1 MEDKALR
8 GNAHNFLE
16 LIVSVAAA
24 VPADYTRYI
33 YMDQLCS
40 YVGKVGDTVKVQGGS
55 PGERASL
62 LGTTCYWER
71 LRLFARALT
80 MRAC

>member
-62 LGTTCYWER
+62 LGTTCYLER